1 MNTRKHHSQKV
12 GVVLFLTI
20 TVVLFFILEQF
31 ASILL
36 PGRLILAQLLAAFVA
51 APVSFALKS
60 RLSPTPSRHADTFRN
75 VAENNLDDFYI
86 FEGIFDAAGEIVDF
100 RFGFINLAAERRL
113 RTPREQFLGKVL
125 SEVRPYAVSSGVLE
139 RYKEVVR
146 TGVPYV
152 DEIFID
158 DDTIHATWI
167 HIQAVKIGNNVAVTS
182 RDFTERKKISD
193 HVNFLAHYDQLTG
206 LPNRTLLYARLN
218 NDISRA
224 RRDNHK
230 VAVLMVDVDHFK
242 GINDTLGHAVGDALL
257 SALAKRLLASVRE
270 TDTVARLG
278 GDEFI
283 IVLPDFKSM
292 EEVDRCAQK
301 ILEAVSAPIN
311 IGDRLL
317 VITVSIGLCIYPD
330 SGLEVEQILQH
341 ADTAMYT
348 VKANGRNGI
357 SPYSG
362 QRRIA
367 SPLLP
372 S

>member
-1 MNTRKHHSQKV
+1 M
-12 GVVLFLTI
+12 VLSLTLA
-20 TVVLFFILEQF
+20 VVLFFLLEYSVPNVF
-31 ASILL
+31 PRHLVL
-36 PGRLILAQLLAAFVA
+36 GQLLAALVA
-51 APVSFALKS
+51 APVCFALGRRPS
-60 RLSPTPSRHADTFRN
+60 SPASARHDDLFRD
-75 VAENNLDDFYI
+75 VAENSLDDFYI
-86 FEGIFDAAGEIVDF
+86 FEGIFDDAGQVVDF

-113 RTPREQFLGKVL
+113 RKPREEFLGKVL
-125 SEVRPYAVSSGVLE
+125 SEVRPYAVSSGILE

-146 TGVPYV
+146 TGVPYI

-167 HIQAVKIGNNVAVTS
+167 HIQAVKVGNNVAVTS
-182 RDFTERKKISD
+182 RDFTERKKMTD

-218 NDISRA
+218 NDIARA
-224 RRDNHK
+224 RRDQQK

-242 GINDTLGHAVGDALL
+242 GINDSLGHAVGDALL

-278 GDEFI
+278 GDEFV

-301 ILEAVSAPIN
+301 VLETVSSPIEV
-311 IGDRLL
+311 GDRQL

-330 SGLEVEQILQH
+330 SGLEVEEILKH

-362 QRRIA
+362 QRRA
-367 SPLLP
+367 VGARVPSSALP

>member
-1 MNTRKHHSQKV
+1 MPEHRSNKV
-12 GVVLFLTI
+12 RIVLSLTI
-20 TVVLFFILEQF
+20 TAALFFIFEQF

-36 PGRLILAQLLAAFVA
+36 PNRLVLGQLLAALAA
-51 APVSFALKS
+51 APVCFGLS
-60 RLSPTPSRHADTFRN
+60 RRTSAVPERHDDLFRD

-86 FEGIFDAAGEIVDF
+86 FEGIFDAAGQIVDF

-113 RTPREQFLGKVL
+113 RTPREQFLGKIL

-139 RYKEVVR
+139 RYKEVMR
-146 TGVPYV
+146 TGVPYI

-167 HIQAVKIGNNVAVTS
+167 HLQAVRIGNNVAVTS
-182 RDFTERKKISD
+182 RDFTERKKVSD

-218 NDISRA
+218 NDMARA
-224 RRDNHK
+224 RRDHHK

-242 GINDTLGHAVGDALL
+242 GINDSLGHAVGDALL

-301 ILEAVSAPIN
+301 ILEAVSAPIDM
-311 IGDRLL
+311 GDRKLI
-317 VITVSIGLCIYPD
+317 ITVSIGLCIYPD
-330 SGLEVEQILQH
+330 SGLEVEQILKH

-357 SPYSG
+357 FPYSPD
-362 QRRIA
+362 RPP
-367 SPLLP
+367 SPSLLP